1 MAFEDIKEDLEKIQ
15 EESKELINSNIAYY
29 KLWGFK
35 VAMQSTTMILKFFLI
50 VLFAT
55 LFVLFASLALAIVI
69 GRAMDNYVYGFLIV
83 AGLYLLLTI
92 LVSLIKPQI
101 VEGKILRKFS
111 EIFFNDWPWKC
122 EKKYILHT
130 MKSTV
135 TSKF

>member
-69 GRAMDNYVYGFLIV
+69 GKAMDNYVYGFLIV

-111 EIFFNDWPWKC
+111 EIFFND
-122 EKKYILHT
+122 
-130 MKSTV
+130 
-135 TSKF
+135 

>member
-111 EIFFNDWPWKC
+111 EIFFND
-122 EKKYILHT
+122 
-130 MKSTV
+130 
-135 TSKF
+135 